1 MSAPSMR
8 AKMVVSGVCQSLMN
22 SSDPNSAVLG
32 ENLEFRAVC
41 KSDGYPADGSD
52 ENNSF
57 ARWTPSAN
65 LSMYVSNPDLLGKYK
80 AGDTFYVDFTPVQA

>member
-1 MSAPSMR
+1 MSTSAPTMR
-8 AKMVVSGVCQSLMN
+8 AKMVVAGVTGTGTSQTLNM
-22 SSDPNSAVLG
+22 
-32 ENLEFRAVC
+32 RAVC

-65 LSMYVSNPDLLGKYK
+65 LSMCINNPELVGKFK
-80 AGDTFYVDFTPVQA
+80 EGDTFYVDFTPVPDVS